1 VPTPTTAHDVARY
14 LLAMQDE
21 DAGELISNLKLQKL
35 LYYAQGFHLALFG
48 VPLFSD
54 RIKAWRYGPVVPDVW
69 HRYKEADWGPIA
81 KPADFDLGRYDPQ
94 TRELLDEVHRVYG
107 QFSASKLRDMTHEE
121 PPWRDAWAR
130 VEAGESD
137 DEVHPEAMRVYFANL
152 IEPS

>member
-1 VPTPTTAHDVARY
+1 
-14 LLAMQDE
+14 MQDE

-69 HRYKEADWGPIA
+69 HRYKEADWGPIE
-81 KPADFDLGRYDPQ
+81 KPADFDFGRYDPQ
-94 TRELLDEVHRVYG
+94 TRELLDEVNRVYG
-107 QFSASKLRDMTHEE
+107 QFSAAKLRDMTHEE
-121 PPWRDAWAR
+121 PPWREAWAR
-130 VEAGESD
+130 VEAGEGD
-137 DEVHPEAMRVYFANL
+137 DEVQPAAMRGYFATL

>member
-1 VPTPTTAHDVARY
+1 MPTPTTAHDVARY
-14 LLAMQDE
+14 FLAMQDE

-69 HRYKEADWGPIA
+69 HRYKEADWGPIE

-94 TRELLDEVHRVYG
+94 TRELLDEVNRVYG
-107 QFSASKLRDMTHEE
+107 QFSAAKLRDMTHEE
-121 PPWRDAWAR
+121 PPWREAWAR
-130 VEAGESD
+130 VEAGEGD
-137 DEVHPEAMRVYFANL
+137 DEVQPAAMRGYFATL